1 MNNPSVQP
9 GLDFLLFS
17 PETVALLFVKL
28 LLWAGFFIYL
38 VFSFL
43 LIRQTTL
50 MEATFKTALG
60 PVLKIFAIAHF
71 LVAVGIFTFAIVTL

>member
-1 MNNPSVQP
+1 MNNAAVQP

-28 LLWAGFFIYL
+28 LLLAGFFIYL
-38 VFSFL
+38 IFSFL

-50 MEATFKTALG
+50 MESTFKTALG

-71 LVAVGIFTFAIVTL
+71 LVAVGVFTLAIVTL